1 MKAADR
7 ALNISEQAQL
17 QNAATLLSSNLFK
30 LQVEELLNE
39 VDREKTYTHRQLKE
53 WIETFSNQL
62 KASTASAVS
71 SGLLPASL
79 TQDWAVQLPS
89 VDDWVPALVSS
100 ISGSVPF
107 CPIDELQLIG
117 SFAMETITH
126 PFINVDIAFTI
137 PDSCIN
143 RYLLVLSRSIN
154 HSYCI
159 N

>member
-89 VDDWVPALVSS
+89 VDDWVPALVAS
-100 ISGSVPF
+100 ISGSAPF